1 MDLVEMKMKLTVPYP
16 ASPFAVQ
23 TFIDPVYGLV
33 LDKFDTS
40 QSCDL
45 MHQNQDSMWNKGII
59 RESHYRQSLCN
70 LLQGFKT

>member
-23 TFIDPVYGLV
+23 TFIDPVYGLM

-40 QSCDL
+40 
-45 MHQNQDSMWNKGII
+45 
-59 RESHYRQSLCN
+59 
-70 LLQGFKT
+70 